1 MSAIAFM
8 VTPVRPKVR
17 CIPPVEG
24 VLSAIRVLPGTG
36 CSAGN
41 EKMPL
46 ALRELRASRPGTVQG
61 IWLVAAPAPCCW
73 MFITGQFIGPWGLKQ
88 SPNGPYSESAKARLN
103 PRMGY
108 KGFFRGRYNRSPHE

>member
-1 MSAIAFM
+1 LGLTGVTMNAMALI

-36 CSAGN
+36 CTAGN

-46 ALRELRASRPGTVQG
+46 
-61 IWLVAAPAPCCW
+61 
-73 MFITGQFIGPWGLKQ
+73 
-88 SPNGPYSESAKARLN
+88 
-103 PRMGY
+103 
-108 KGFFRGRYNRSPHE
+108 